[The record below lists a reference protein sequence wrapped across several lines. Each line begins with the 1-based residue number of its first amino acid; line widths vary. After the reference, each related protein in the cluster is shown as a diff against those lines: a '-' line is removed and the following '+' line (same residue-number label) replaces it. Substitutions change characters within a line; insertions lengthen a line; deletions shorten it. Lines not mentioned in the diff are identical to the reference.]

1 MITSENT
8 LYVKLI
14 SFFLILAIDLMTTK
28 VDVKMS
34 FLLFIFIVPCF
45 SSFRGHKM
53 GKQFGKTGVV
63 QGVHLNSNEGRKK
76 LKILKQKKS
85 RLKKNQSMEPEPV
98 VSSEEMS
105 WSYFHQ

>member
-1 MITSENT
+1 
-8 LYVKLI
+8 
-14 SFFLILAIDLMTTK
+14 
-28 VDVKMS
+28 
-34 FLLFIFIVPCF
+34 
-45 SSFRGHKM
+45 M
-53 GKQFGKTGVV
+53 GKQFEKTTVTKKRVV
-63 QGVHLNSNEGRKK
+63 QGVHLNSNEGCKK